1 MGKAICPPSSAREN
15 FTRSSYATPQNLT
28 HIYKQHTTTGSHAL
42 RVRVP
47 PTTNSKQAQA
57 FPSSPPSFSLPRR
70 PPREPTTQETKQ
82 TRPTNDNHERRTTDR
97 LRDAHRGPPR
107 CQDPRPP
114 PLQLCFLWR
123 APHGKQVSFWGW
135 KVLFCVR
142 CSTKA
147 SHFPPLSLCSPA
159 IHVIPIVPAS
169 PRVYR
174 AGHNF
179 VSVAHASIFI
189 LPGSHLSLP
198 PSLPLPY
205 ATKNSRAPA
214 VAVAGPTL
222 PATTIP
228 RARVGI
234 LSLSAGVA
242 PVEGALRLSTTRR
255 LPRV

>member
-1 MGKAICPPSSAREN
+1 MGKAICPPLRLVKISRVVLM
-15 FTRSSYATPQNLT
+15 PQTLT
-28 HIYKQHTTTGSHAL
+28 HFYKQHTTTGSHAL
-42 RVRVP
+42 RVSVP

-97 LRDAHRGPPR
+97 LRDAHRGPPC
-107 CQDPRPP
+107 CQDPLPP
-114 PLQLCFLWR
+114 PLQLCVLWR

-147 SHFPPLSLCSPA
+147 SHFPPLSLCPPA
-159 IHVIPIVPAS
+159 IHVIPIVPTS
-169 PRVYR
+169 PRVYMP
-174 AGHNF
+174 GIIT
-179 VSVAHASIFI
+179 SVGHASIFI
-189 LPGSHLSLP
+189 FPGSHLSLH

-205 ATKNSRAPA
+205 PTKNSRAPA

-222 PATTIP
+222 PATTKP